1 MELELLY
8 NLVKDDIE
16 SNLQKQIILEKE
28 AFDIT
33 GFHEYNFRGKSLNE
47 EEVKIVIDYL
57 SLLDGEKLKNEVLYI
72 FDNVSLNNS
81 DKIYKQFF
89 IDRPDIMELIKG
101 ITKDEIS
108 KLDLNV

>member
-47 EEVKIVIDYL
+47 EEAKIVIDYL
-57 SLLDGEKLKNEVLYI
+57 SLLEGEKLKNEVVYI
-72 FDNVSLNNS
+72 FDNVSLNS

-101 ITKDEIS
+101 ITKEEIS